1 MAADAKQT
9 GKGKPSNWMRYR
21 LTNANFTGEFEVS
34 GSPFFGFGH
43 DLKVTNQKLF
53 HSDNPN
59 IQTPNPKGGSRMNSV
74 TINGRQYE
82 IPEITFDAIC
92 ELEESGVYLL
102 NMDRKNPKIAT
113 MIRGLVAWI
122 TRLDPEDASKE
133 IQAHIENG
141 GNIMDILTGVTSALN
156 SSGFFKRNGKQKVEG
171 FPQNRQQR
179 RHGNHK
185 RNTDRSEN

>member
-1 MAADAKQT
+1 
-9 GKGKPSNWMRYR
+9 
-21 LTNANFTGEFEVS
+21 
-34 GSPFFGFGH
+34 
-43 DLKVTNQKLF
+43 
-53 HSDNPN
+53 
-59 IQTPNPKGGSRMNSV
+59 MNSV

-156 SSGFFKRNGKQKVEG
+156 SSGFFKRNGKQKVED

-179 RHGNHK
+179 RHNNRK
-185 RNTDRSEN
+185 KNTDRSQN